1 MSEPDSRGKLSTTVK
16 ATVRRLKAEC
26 KEIWLDLENKEQMQF
41 FWPANTPL
49 EVHELVGPERFD
61 ASSPKYQMPFFWS
74 STGVP
79 ATPSWAMIVCLIEC
93 AFGLFGYTLNVLHF
107 LINIFNCEDKHLPV
121 FVFVATIG
129 QYSIFYSFKVLF
141 VIAILER
148 RARLLLVQLWFQYAT
163 CVFILIDSAFALAAD
178 FGGYHEEKVYC
189 RKDPPLIR
197 IVAITSLIFLFVQLY
212 LRAMTVPVYNFLS
225 DRTKFKKVYQNSR
238 SRYRKRVYF
247 SYCSMMHEDLK
258 KENQEKRSE
267 SRKCSIRR
275 KQEEAFKKLQLKRN
289 ITHITIEDEE
299 SSTESATTSAPA
311 VAAALIYGT
320 PSSSLSNTVMSREN
334 PVQFLNLGKRK
345 PQPMRKRPV
354 KKRKYFEHDD
364 DEEQLLIRKRSPQRR
379 KKGAIRVQLEVD
391 RETARVLL
399 KDKLR
404 NGNVPNG
411 GCR

>member
-49 EVHELVGPERFD
+49 EVHELVGPER
-61 ASSPKYQMPFFWS
+61 
-74 STGVP
+74 
-79 ATPSWAMIVCLIEC
+79 AMIVCLIEC

-107 LINIFNCEDKHLPV
+107 LINIFNCEDKHLP
-121 FVFVATIG
+121 
-129 QYSIFYSFKVLF
+129 VLF

-225 DRTKFKKVYQNSR
+225 DRTKFK
-238 SRYRKRVYF
+238 
-247 SYCSMMHEDLK
+247 
-258 KENQEKRSE
+258 
-267 SRKCSIRR
+267 
-275 KQEEAFKKLQLKRN
+275 
-289 ITHITIEDEE
+289 
-299 SSTESATTSAPA
+299 
-311 VAAALIYGT
+311 
-320 PSSSLSNTVMSREN
+320 
-334 PVQFLNLGKRK
+334 
-345 PQPMRKRPV
+345 
-354 KKRKYFEHDD
+354 
-364 DEEQLLIRKRSPQRR
+364 
-379 KKGAIRVQLEVD
+379 
-391 RETARVLL
+391 
-399 KDKLR
+399 
-404 NGNVPNG
+404 
-411 GCR
+411 